1 MQRHILGHARA
12 GPMRRDQ
19 NRLSEA
25 GREGDGGRGHGGSL
39 ARDLP
44 LFQQDTTTSVRI
56 GLMMEEMIFNLADT
70 HLFFND
76 LEVWNCS
83 FHFVFAVFNHL
94 LLVWGG
100 RTLPFPPPLS
110 LATPRK
116 AQNCGRRQF
125 IGNTLSQIIWAS
137 LGS

>member
-1 MQRHILGHARA
+1 
-12 GPMRRDQ
+12 MRRDQ

-83 FHFVFAVFNHL
+83 FHSIYPIPIYSP
-94 LLVWGG
+94 
-100 RTLPFPPPLS
+100 LPLCSPPI
-110 LATPRK
+110 
-116 AQNCGRRQF
+116 CGR
-125 IGNTLSQIIWAS
+125 GALMSLSYT
-137 LGS
+137 